1 MATYQV
7 KSDCSS
13 GSYHDTLED
22 AEQAYFIELKYTR
35 YVLLLKHTPGECAE
49 IIRSGY

>member
-13 GSYHDTLED
+13 GGLFDTLEA
-22 AEQAYFIELKYTR
+22 AEQAYFNELQYTGF
-35 YVLLLKHTPGECAE
+35 VLLIKHTPGECAE
-49 IIRSGY
+49 IIRSSF